1 MNSADKW
8 IQTTPKLLNVAEQL
22 CKAVG
27 LAPQQG
33 PSWCSSFS
41 RTAQANCIPAWADP
55 HSTVA
60 IHSHGPVFWH
70 TYVHV
75 SVGWNCW
82 ITKDE
87 YIQLQQI
94 MLNSF
99 PKWLYQCT
107 CSLAAYRNSD
117 GPHSKTQSPFP
128 FTQIL
133 LKGKN
138 LVTIFFYKFYDSF
151 QDF

>member
-1 MNSADKW
+1 MWIVNISLMNSADKW

-87 YIQLQQI
+87 YIQLRQI

-99 PKWLYQCT
+99 PKWLYQVRVLPSGREGPP
-107 CSLAAYRNSD
+107 CSVGLCCCSFS
-117 GPHSKTQSPFP
+117 HSSGFRG
-128 FTQIL
+128 ISL
-133 LKGKN
+133 Y
-138 LVTIFFYKFYDSF
+138 FY
-151 QDF
+151 